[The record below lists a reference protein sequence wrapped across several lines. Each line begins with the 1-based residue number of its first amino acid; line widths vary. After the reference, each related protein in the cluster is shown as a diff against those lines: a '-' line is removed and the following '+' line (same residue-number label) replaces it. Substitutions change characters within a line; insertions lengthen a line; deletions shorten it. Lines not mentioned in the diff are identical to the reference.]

1 MYLLLT
7 HESTREKCSPLAH
20 GLRLE
25 LSNVGK
31 IHREF
36 AGTKWADLHEMSRHL
51 YK

>member
-1 MYLLLT
+1 MAFLKVWMYLLLT

-31 IHREF
+31 IRCEF
-36 AGTKWADLHEMSRHL
+36 PGTK
-51 YK
+51 KVK